1 MPLVV
6 HRTVFKCNV
15 ILKGSS
21 SSDEGEREDGKNTQ
35 VGPPGGEA
43 LGGMNQVS
51 PPGGHVTD
59 QIMHI
64 YQGQGRPSSS
74 LLSRC

>member
-21 SSDEGEREDGKNTQ
+21 SSEEGGREDGKNTQ

-43 LGGMNQVS
+43 LGGMNQVA

-64 YQGQGRPSSS
+64 YQGRGRPSSS